1 MQSGVAESNEPTS
14 QMKIYFGQVLLVLS
28 GHIPCFL
35 MFSVTQIMLSIR
47 MIADGSRSAR
57 QGQAGQLWIKATHY
71 RGSGS

>member
-1 MQSGVAESNEPTS
+1 
-14 QMKIYFGQVLLVLS
+14 MKVYFGEVLLVLS

-47 MIADGSRSAR
+47 MIADGPRSAR
-57 QGQAGQLWIKATHY
+57 QGPTSELWTKATHY